1 MPDEVPPALRSA
13 ARLHILF
20 TVFGGDMES
29 WRIFHEKRGE
39 LREAAVARHIE
50 ARQRRDPSLRN
61 RLLAIYQE
69 LTDLDAAS

>member
-1 MPDEVPPALRSA
+1 MPDEVPAALRTA

-20 TVFGGDMES
+20 EVFDGDIES

-50 ARQRRDPSLRN
+50 ARQRQDPSLKG
-61 RLLAIYQE
+61 RLRAIYKE
-69 LTDLDAAS
+69 LTDLDAA